1 MFNSG
6 ISKLFREYRE
16 LNQNPIIS
24 FRMTVGLPDENN
36 IFNWRVTLLGPPDTP
51 YRGGI
56 FFLSLNFPQNY
67 PSSPPKVVFNTP
79 IYHINVKRFR
89 DNSGSIGQVDL
100 AILNLWKPEYT
111 ARDILISAFSL
122 FYMNKDNSP
131 YSLEMSDEYR
141 NNKNLYIEKCKYFTS
156 KYANPSIG
164 FREYENWDFSY
175 AH

>member
-1 MFNSG
+1 MDNSG
-6 ISKLFREYRE
+6 ISRIFREFRE
-16 LNQNPIIS
+16 LKQHPILSCWID
-24 FRMTVGLPDENN
+24 FGLPDENN

-56 FFLSLNFPQNY
+56 FYFSLNFPQNY

-156 KYANPSIG
+156 KYANPFIC

>member
-16 LNQNPIIS
+16 LNRNPIIS
-24 FRMTVGLPDENN
+24 FGITVGLPEENN
-36 IFNWRVTLLGPPDTP
+36 IFNWRVTLLGPRDTP

-56 FFLSLNFPQNY
+56 FSLSLNFPQNY

-156 KYANPSIG
+156 KYANPFIC

>member
-6 ISKLFREYRE
+6 ISKLSREFRE

-24 FRMTVGLPDENN
+24 CGIAVGLPDVDN
-36 IFNWRVTLLGPPDTP
+36 IFNWRVSLLGPTDTP
-51 YRGGI
+51 YRDGI
-56 FFLSLNFPQNY
+56 FYLSLIFPQNY

-111 ARDILISAFSL
+111 ARDIIISVFSL

-131 YSLEMSDEYR
+131 FSLEMCEEYR

-156 KYANPSIG
+156 KYAKPTIG